1 MLVIWAGTPRSP
13 KLAKS
18 DLMKVPARVVAPI
31 ECQQSNKKKEKGTTY
46 PKSLKGCSDDE
57 GKGRP
62 WRDEASLYQRR
73 VREST
78 ATRGLGSR
86 RRTILHARH
95 REIIIRH
102 YLAWGSVGN
111 KAESSRRTGV
121 GLCTRVR
128 TALQETTYNSK
139 DPHSRKPVSKEL
151 V

>member
-1 MLVIWAGTPRSP
+1 M
-13 KLAKS
+13 
-18 DLMKVPARVVAPI
+18 
-31 ECQQSNKKKEKGTTY
+31 TY
-46 PKSLKGCSDDE
+46 LESLKGCSDDG

-62 WRDEASLYQRR
+62 WWDEASLYQRR
-73 VREST
+73 VRKPT
-78 ATRGLGSR
+78 ATRGLGTR

-128 TALQETTYNSK
+128 ASLQEMMYNGK
-139 DPHSRKPVSKEL
+139 NTHSRKPVWRNRYDASFRLDHQLGNKVTFANTPGCGCAQESTGEAIMIS
-151 V
+151 